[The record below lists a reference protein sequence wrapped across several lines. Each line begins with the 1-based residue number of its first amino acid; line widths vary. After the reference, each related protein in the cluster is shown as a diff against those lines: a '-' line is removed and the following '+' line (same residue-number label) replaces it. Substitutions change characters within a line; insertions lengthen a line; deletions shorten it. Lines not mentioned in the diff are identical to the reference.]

1 MVSHYPISEKLRPF
15 GTTVF
20 SEMTQLAT
28 QHSAI
33 NLAQGFPDF
42 DGPPEIIEAA
52 SRALHS
58 GENQYSRSLG
68 HPELV
73 EAIADGVTAN
83 YGLKYDPFQEVGV
96 HAGATE
102 AIAAALIGL
111 LNPGD
116 EVILFEPFYDSFPA
130 CVALAGAVPRYCT
143 LRFPTFELDMDE
155 LARLFNPRTRLLLI
169 NTPHNPTGK
178 VFTREEL
185 QSIAELCCRHD
196 VGVLSDEVYEHI
208 TFAGAQHIP
217 MATLEEMRERTL
229 TISSSGKTYSFTG
242 WKIGWVTGPKDMVA
256 AAQAAHQFLTFCA
269 ATPLQ
274 IAIAAALRRFAA
286 GYYTELRREYQERR
300 DVMLTALTDSG
311 FQPVAPLGTYFILAD
326 FHKLSQEDD
335 RTFAHRLTK
344 EGGVAAVPPSVFY
357 KVNRQEGNR
366 LLRFAFS
373 KRVETLR
380 EAGRRLRAFCS

>member
-185 QSIAELCCRHD
+185 QCIAELCCRHD